1 MYSCKEKAYAKVNL
15 TLDISGV
22 KDGYHQLDSLV
33 IALNLYDLI
42 TVKKRKDGKIRVFS
56 RGEGSEYISEEKNN
70 AYKAAVAFQS
80 EFSCGGAE
88 INVFKNIPV
97 GAGLGGSSADAAG
110 VLRAMKKLFGVV
122 PSPENE
128 RKILAIADKTGS
140 DVRAMYSGGA
150 CRMRGRGEYVTDI
163 FSADFS
169 ADGDTRD
176 GTGGAA
182 GGQAATREESREE
195 KYAEKN
201 AENYAEK
208 NAKRAYFLLICPPT
222 GVSTPDCFRL
232 FDDQKKLYAPATEE
246 AVRLYRLGDL
256 EGLGKAVKNDLQ
268 NAACALNPH
277 VQTAL
282 SEAAA
287 FSPLGY
293 GMTGSGSAAF
303 ALFDS
308 REMLDWAK
316 SRYKGAFRTVA
327 AESVV
332 PKKKTLFSAFTLRG

>member
-1 MYSCKEKAYAKVNL
+1 MYSYREKAYAKVNL
-15 TLDISGV
+15 TLDILGV

-33 IALNLYDLI
+33 IALDLYDLI

-56 RGEGSEYISEEKNN
+56 RGEGSESIPEEKNN
-70 AYKAAVAFQS
+70 AFKAAVAFQS

-88 INVFKNIPV
+88 ISVFKNIPV

-110 VLRAMKKLFGVV
+110 VLRAMKKLFCIV

-128 RKILAIADKTGS
+128 RKILAIADGTGS
-140 DVRAMYSGGA
+140 DVRAMYTGGT
-150 CRMRGRGEYVTDI
+150 CRMRGRGETVTDV
-163 FSADFS
+163 FSSDAE
-169 ADGDTRD
+169 TRGED
-176 GTGGAA
+176 SRGGAA
-182 GGQAATREESREE
+182 GGQAATREEARQE
-195 KYAEKN
+195 KC

-232 FDDQKKLYAPATEE
+232 FDEQKKHYAPATEE
-246 AVRLYRLGDL
+246 AVRLYRRGDL
-256 EGLGKAVKNDLQ
+256 QGLGKAVKNDLQ
-268 NAACALNPH
+268 FAACVLNPH

-282 SEAAA
+282 CEAAE

-316 SRYKGAFRTVA
+316 SRYKGAFRAIA

-332 PKKKTLFSAFTLRG
+332 PKKKTLFSAFALRG

>member
-15 TLDISGV
+15 TLDILGV
-22 KDGYHQLDSLV
+22 KDGYHLLDSLV
-33 IALNLYDLI
+33 IALDLYDLI

-56 RGEGSEYISEEKNN
+56 RGEGSESIPEEKNN

-88 INVFKNIPV
+88 ISVFKNIPV

-110 VLRAMKKLFGVV
+110 ALRAMKKLFGVA

-128 RKILAIADKTGS
+128 RKILAIADGTGS
-140 DVRAMYSGGA
+140 DVRAMYTGGA
-150 CRMRGRGEYVTDI
+150 CRMRGRGETVTDI
-163 FSADFS
+163 FSSYAETLGEDS
-169 ADGDTRD
+169 R
-176 GTGGAA
+176 GAA
-182 GGQAATREESREE
+182 GGQAAALAKAREEICAD
-195 KYAEKN
+195 KNAEKN
-201 AENYAEK
+201 AEK

-232 FDDQKKLYAPATEE
+232 FDEQKKLYAPATEE
-246 AVRLYRLGDL
+246 AVRLYRRGDL
-256 EGLGKAVKNDLQ
+256 QGLGKTVKNDLQ
-268 NAACALNPH
+268 SAACALNPH
-277 VQTAL
+277 VQTAI

-332 PKKKTLFSAFTLRG
+332 PKKKTLFSAFSLRG

>member
-1 MYSCKEKAYAKVNL
+1 MYSCKEKAYAKVNV

-33 IALNLYDLI
+33 IALDLYDLI
-42 TVKKRKDGKIRVFS
+42 TVKKRKDGKIRVFT
-56 RGEGSEYISEEKNN
+56 RGEGSESIPEEKNN

-110 VLRAMKKLFGVV
+110 VLRAMKKLFCIA

-128 RKILAIADKTGS
+128 RKILAIADQTGS

-150 CRMRGRGEYVTDI
+150 CRMRGRGENVTDI

-169 ADGDTRD
+169 ADGETRGEESND
-176 GTGGAA
+176 GAA
-182 GGQAATREESREE
+182 GGQAVTR
-195 KYAEKN
+195 
-201 AENYAEK
+201 ENYAEK

-232 FDDQKKLYAPATEE
+232 FDEQKKFYAPVTEE
-246 AVRLYRLGDL
+246 AVRLYRRGDL

-268 NAACALNPH
+268 SAACALNPH

-316 SRYKGAFRTVA
+316 SRYKGVFRAIA